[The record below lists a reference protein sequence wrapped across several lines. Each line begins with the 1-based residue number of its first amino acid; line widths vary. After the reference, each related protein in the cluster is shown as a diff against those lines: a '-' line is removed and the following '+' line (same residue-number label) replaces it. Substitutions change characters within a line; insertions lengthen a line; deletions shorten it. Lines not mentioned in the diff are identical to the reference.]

1 MTKAELMKQYEEA
14 KTEGDIESISLF
26 IHMPT
31 GETETITNP
40 NVAEKIAYVD
50 KTYDENLVHA
60 NCKDIYIEDVL
71 FLAPFSLPELMML
84 GEPCAHMSFA
94 QALKVMQDGAKVK
107 LPSWGGYWYWDAEK
121 ETVMMHCK
129 DGAELDIRETDCVG
143 YTLRNIC
150 SDNWVLADETNCP
163 ELGGE
168 ALFGFDEAIKY
179 LKRGFKMK
187 RKGWNGKN
195 QYVELASNISYVNA
209 TGQDVNCEHDA
220 IGNEALAFVGTS
232 GVQLGWL
239 ASQADMLAEDW
250 MFVE

>member
-1 MTKAELMKQYEEA
+1 MTKAELMKRYEEA
-14 KTEGDIESISLF
+14 KKQGEIEIVYLF

-31 GETETITNP
+31 GEIETISNP
-40 NVAEKIAYVD
+40 NVVEKMAYID

-60 NCKDIYIEDVL
+60 NCKDICIEDAL
-71 FLAPFSLPELMML
+71 FGPQEYISCRIRSTSMDFRT
-84 GEPCAHMSFA
+84 
-94 QALKVMQDGAKVK
+94 ALSAMQSGKKVK

-121 ETVMMHCK
+121 ETVMIHTK
-129 DGAELDIRETDCVG
+129 EGKELDIRETDRVE
-143 YTLRNIC
+143 YTLLNVSNGDWI
-150 SDNWVLADETNCP
+150 LANEENCP

-187 RKGWNGKN
+187 RKGWNGKT
-195 QYVELASNISYVNA
+195 QHIELASCISYQAPDGEIVNA
-209 TGQDVNCEHDA
+209 EHDA
-220 IGNEALAFVGTS
+220 IGNRAIAFVGTS